1 MESDEIVIWMEDHS
15 FNLNRA
21 PTKAKK
27 DLRTKGEYRYFLR
40 ATKGRCISTGEEVKG
55 LSVDRLTSFQSKKP
69 LPYGYHEQFRQK
81 IIAERIDFLENLGNN
96 WETIKNEAD
105 ETLDWMDAHPF
116 NLEDEKA
123 QEWDE
128 NDHYCRKWTLFDPK
142 PKTTN
147 RGVWIKWEYRYFLE
161 RHEIKIHVHRSAHLG
176 RGLRRRHDVNIA
188 KTKIEEF
195 KSVATHPGGSK
206 ARRGLTLL
214 QEHLQKLYE
223 WIDQARAARQVW
235 RKQGNIVPRFQV
247 SHSHSRSTPTLA
259 PRSLILLAR
268 IVLSCMIHQ
277 SRQSRAE
284 KGKHVMEGP
293 NTKKSA
299 THTSHEDDDEEDEK
313 KEDAVTLFQE
323 QGHHPLNIVFDYEA
337 FAFSCIIGHYNILAP
352 FNDYYEEAIAV
363 PYDHNTFQDFL

>member
-27 DLRTKGEYRYFLR
+27 DLRTK
-40 ATKGRCISTGEEVKG
+40 
-55 LSVDRLTSFQSKKP
+55 TSFQSKKP
-69 LPYGYHEQFRQK
+69 LPYGYHEQVLVATSYFANRWFRQK

-142 PKTTN
+142 PKATN
-147 RGVWIKWEYRYFLE
+147 RGVWIKWEYMFTDQHISDGVYDDDTYQ
-161 RHEIKIHVHRSAHLG
+161 LG
-176 RGLRRRHDVNIA
+176 NCLFVSKDVNIA
-188 KTKIEEF
+188 KTKIEGF

-214 QEHLQKLYE
+214 QEHLQK
-223 WIDQARAARQVW
+223 
-235 RKQGNIVPRFQV
+235 VPV
-247 SHSHSRSTPTLA
+247 DSR
-259 PRSLILLAR
+259 PRP
-268 IVLSCMIHQ
+268 
-277 SRQSRAE
+277 E
-284 KGKHVMEGP
+284 KGEHVMEGP

-299 THTSHEDDDEEDEK
+299 THVSNPFQSETSHENDDEEDEK